1 MEQAKILVINDGS
14 SLFYGMAGLL
24 ESKGFRT
31 KLTETAAEAL
41 GTLSAC
47 LFDLV
52 IMKFHSGR
60 TDHLALLPRIKKSCA
75 PEQSSSS

>member
-14 SLFYGMAGLL
+14 ALFYGMARLL

-31 KLTETAAEAL
+31 MVTETAAEAL

-52 IMKFHSGR
+52 IMKLHSGQ
-60 TDHLALLPRIKKSCA
+60 TDQCGFVV
-75 PEQSSSS
+75 

>member
-1 MEQAKILVINDGS
+1 MEQAEILVINDGS
-14 SLFYGMAGLL
+14 SLLYGMARLL

-31 KLTETAAEAL
+31 KLTETAVEAL

-52 IMKFHSGR
+52 IMKLHPGQ
-60 TDHLALLPRIKKSCA
+60 TDRVALLPKIKALC
-75 PEQSSSS
+75 P